1 MVFVGPVDPTGNNW
15 FPKDQMAMGIPI
27 NIAMKMDEDL
37 EKSFIIKRH
46 DVAYPKVRCEI
57 KK

>member
-1 MVFVGPVDPTGNNW
+1 
-15 FPKDQMAMGIPI
+15 MAIGIPI
-27 NIAMKMDEDL
+27 KIAMKMDEDL
-37 EKSFIIKRH
+37 EKSFIIKRP